1 MVKRVIMYNLRAADT
16 HWQVRLQQMAL
27 IPQCKSIRT
36 TAQPFSSPDGV
47 VSQT

>member
-1 MVKRVIMYNLRAADT
+1 MYTLRAADT

-27 IPQCKSIRT
+27 IPEYKSIRT
-36 TAQPFSSPDGV
+36 TQQLFSCPDGV